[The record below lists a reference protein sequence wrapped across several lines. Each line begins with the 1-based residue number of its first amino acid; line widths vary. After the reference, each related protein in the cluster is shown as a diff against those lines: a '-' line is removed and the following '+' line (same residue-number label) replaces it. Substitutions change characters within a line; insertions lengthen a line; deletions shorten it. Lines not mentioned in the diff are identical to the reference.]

1 MLMAYASIAAFFL
14 VGAAFILGSLLLG
27 KLIRPNNPYAEK
39 LETYECGEAPVGQ
52 AWFNFNPRFYIVAL
66 IYIVFDVE
74 IAFIYPIAAVFRRWV
89 DQGRGVFALL
99 EVLVFVVI
107 LLMGLVYVWA
117 KGDLEWIRS
126 IKGDPRGIPNVLAK
140 TAPAL
145 PPPLAPPAAALAGR
159 AAAQEG

>member
-14 VGAAFILGSLLLG
+14 VAAGFMIGSLLLG

-52 AWFNFNPRFYIVAL
+52 AWFNFNPRFYIIAL

-74 IAFIYPIAAVFRRWV
+74 IAFIYPIAAVFKRWA
-89 DQGRGVFALL
+89 DQGKGVFALL
-99 EVLVFVVI
+99 EVLVFVAI
-107 LLMGLVYVWA
+107 LLLGLVYVWV

-126 IKGDPRGIPNVLAK
+126 IKGDPRGIPNLVSK

-145 PPPLAPPAAALAGR
+145 PPPMAIPVAAASAR
-159 AAAQEG
+159 PIAQEG

>member
-1 MLMAYASIAAFFL
+1 MLMAYASVAAFFL
-14 VGAAFILGSLLLG
+14 VAIGFILGSMIFG
-27 KLIRPNNPYAEK
+27 KLLRPNNMYAEK

-107 LLMGLVYVWA
+107 LLLGLVYVWV

-126 IKGDPRGIPNVLAK
+126 IKGDPRGIPNVVAK

-145 PPPLAPPAAALAGR
+145 PPPFAPPTAALAAR
-159 AAAQEG
+159 PAAQEG